1 MALTFL
7 DKNGLEQ
14 LWNRIG
20 SVYQTKLTIDSS
32 LSSSST
38 NPVQNRVINNQI
50 TSITNSI
57 NSITGNVSTIQSQ
70 VTNINN
76 TVNSLNTNAI
86 TGITVSGSGNVISGA
101 TKNGKVITFTKGN
114 ITASGPNTYTTGLT
128 LANANASNTGV
139 TLTGTIRLN
148 DGSPVTGSTTVPFS
162 MMQTY
167 VDGRISS
174 QTTSYITTSTADGR
188 YVNVSGDTMTGQL
201 TVKNRV
207 VADLLSS
214 TTQVYST
221 GNAEFG
227 GNVAVGNAFM
237 VSGNTTLKAITG
249 TSTMNISGATQFGSY
264 VRVSGNV
271 SGAAFYENSDMRL
284 KENVKDIEDV
294 DRVKNVS
301 FKQFNFKDDKEKT
314 KRYGVIAQE
323 VEKAGLSNCVGWDGK
338 EESYKSVD
346 YISLLC
352 LAVEQLR
359 KENEELKERIRKL
372 ENK

>member
-7 DKNGLEQ
+7 DKKGLEQ
-14 LWNRIG
+14 LWSRIG
-20 SVYQTKLTIDSS
+20 SVYQTKLTIDSA

-38 NPVQNRVINNQI
+38 NPVQNKVINNQI
-50 TSITNSI
+50 TSLTNSI
-57 NSITGNVSTIQSQ
+57 NSITGDVSDISSQ

-101 TKNGKVITFTKGN
+101 TKNGKIITFTRGN
-114 ITASGPNTYTTGLT
+114 ISASGPDTYATGLT
-128 LANANASNTGV
+128 LANANASDTGM

-148 DGSPVTGSTTVPFS
+148 NSSTVTGSTTVPFS

-167 VDGRISS
+167 VDGRITSKGYITSS
-174 QTTSYITTSTADGR
+174 ALNNYVTQSTLNSTLNNYVTQTTLTTNLSR
-188 YVNVSGDTMTGQL
+188 YVLKAGDT
-201 TVKNRV
+201 
-207 VADLLSS
+207 
-214 TTQVYST
+214 
-221 GNAEFG
+221 
-227 GNVAVGNAFM
+227 
-237 VSGNTTLKAITG
+237 ITG
-249 TSTMNISGATQFGSY
+249 PLNVSGATQFGNY
-264 VRVSGNV
+264 VRVTGNV

-284 KENVKDIEDV
+284 KENVKEIEDV